1 MELDLECCE
10 YGPVHDDNYLNNFEV
25 IKCVGSGG
33 FSKVFLVRGFGKL
46 MAMKVIN
53 KEYILS
59 NDKANIINNEKTIL
73 TCCSEHP
80 FITKLEAAFET
91 RSFLMFVMEFC
102 NGGELFNLLRKV
114 RRMKEEEAKF
124 YFV

>member
-1 MELDLECCE
+1 M
-10 YGPVHDDNYLNNFEV
+10 
-25 IKCVGSGG
+25 
-33 FSKVFLVRGFGKL
+33 FLVRGFGRL

-73 TCCSEHP
+73 SICSDHP
-80 FITKLEAAFET
+80 FVTKLEAAFET
-91 RSFLMFVMEFC
+91 SNFLIFAMEFC

-114 RRMKEEEAKF
+114 RRMKEEEAQF
-124 YFV
+124 YFL